1 MYNCRDPSQ
10 HTFYLKA
17 DGTVVLGLCDAHA
30 TPPLYRGRTL
40 CWQSRQCA
48 SCKHN
53 FLTKRMSWR
62 GDVSKGF
69 AINICAK
76 CKCFSV
82 LFRQAC
88 SVCQWIPGVDDLFH
102 IISARVSNLFSS
114 SNYRI
119 LPAPRNQR
127 VSLAFRDHMSRN
139 PDTYQCKDFEMLVA
153 PAPKT
158 LKTEVL
164 RCPVPWSQACACTL
178 TDTMDKR
185 SMKSL
190 YHERL

>member
-1 MYNCRDPSQ
+1 MIASRPFKCFQSIDTLVVYNCRDPSQ

-17 DGTVVLGLCDAHA
+17 DGTVVLGLCDARA

-82 LFRQAC
+82 LFRQVC
-88 SVCQWIPGVDDLFH
+88 SVCEWIPGVDDALSHHKCKGFQPFFKQQLQDP
-102 IISARVSNLFSS
+102 SCTEKSKGEFSIQGS
-114 SNYRI
+114 HV
-119 LPAPRNQR
+119 Q
-127 VSLAFRDHMSRN
+127 
-139 PDTYQCKDFEMLVA
+139 
-153 PAPKT
+153 
-158 LKTEVL
+158 
-164 RCPVPWSQACACTL
+164 
-178 TDTMDKR
+178 
-185 SMKSL
+185 KS
-190 YHERL
+190 